1 MAILKIRRWIFIQF
15 IRNFIVS
22 FNIIVKVENER
33 EFHSVVNFLSLHG
46 KIIKSKPLKD
56 YIKKGRHFYK
66 PGSSLSFCFLS
77 AITAIIQIVLIQYLW
92 LEISLQSKLQFMIVD
107 FFVYIFD
114 GYNEILEILLSC
126 GLIETLMTF
135 CVMNEFA
142 FEVVFDKVLVNVVL
156 AFVREGFFEC
166 LEEESVELLDVLL
179 HLSFFIF
186 PLEAF
191 DELLGG
197 ELIGKTSL

>member
-1 MAILKIRRWIFIQF
+1 M
-15 IRNFIVS
+15 
-22 FNIIVKVENER
+22 
-33 EFHSVVNFLSLHG
+33 
-46 KIIKSKPLKD
+46 
-56 YIKKGRHFYK
+56 
-66 PGSSLSFCFLS
+66 
-77 AITAIIQIVLIQYLW
+77 
-92 LEISLQSKLQFMIVD
+92 QSKLQFMIVD

-166 LEEESVELLDVLL
+166 LEEQSVELLDVLL